1 MVNRASESKQPRQCH
16 CWTRGPVAVPTP
28 YSKAWQNMTELTEHW
43 HVFES
48 CNLGLYRSTC
58 YTRAVLSL
66 IHELFTG
73 FWWIQHI
80 HQPSLNR
87 YRTCDVNAYLR
98 AELPKASTLHTLD
111 MRLQFF
117 TNPMKELS
125 RVYDVYAL
133 FMHCLCIVYAF
144 NSLPLP
150 VCPVWSSSEGFGWR
164 RLQSWLPL
172 LASGGRDSWQT
183 CILENTR
190 LNQCPFH
197 QIGWIWPD

>member
-133 FMHCLCIVYAF
+133 FTHCLCIVYALF
-144 NSLPLP
+144 MHSILCLFRFAQYDPVVKVLAGDVYRADCHFLPQAAGILDRHA
-150 VCPVWSSSEGFGWR
+150 FWR
-164 RLQSWLPL
+164 
-172 LASGGRDSWQT
+172 
-183 CILENTR
+183 TR
-190 LNQCPFH
+190 A
-197 QIGWIWPD
+197 